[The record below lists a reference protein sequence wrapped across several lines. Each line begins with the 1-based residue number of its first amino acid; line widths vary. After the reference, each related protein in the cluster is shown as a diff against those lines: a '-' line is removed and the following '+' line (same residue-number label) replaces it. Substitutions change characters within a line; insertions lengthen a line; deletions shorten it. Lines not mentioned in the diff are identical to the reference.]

1 MTKGYVCV
9 ECGSQIV
16 GHSKADCD
24 SGKAAMLFEIWWDS
38 TGRYIDPDT
47 DDVSWYD
54 KRKEL
59 AGHAYLA
66 GREGTKKRIDCRCD
80 CVNCVTQN
88 HDDCY
93 YEPKCPLFKE

>member
-38 TGRYIDPDT
+38 TGKYIDPDT
-47 DDVSWYD
+47 DDVSWFD

-59 AGHAYLA
+59 AGHAYQA
-66 GREGTKKRIDCRCD
+66 GRKEVAVGHDTTLWQGNDDKPERFFPIDELED
-80 CVNCVTQN
+80 I
-88 HDDCY
+88 
-93 YEPKCPLFKE
+93 P